1 MLECVYREGWVRG
14 RERGRG
20 CEKGGAGRVMLL
32 SGPIKEQDEV
42 VRIIVRRE
50 GLAQR
55 LSA

>member
-1 MLECVYREGWVRG
+1 VLECVYREGWVRG